1 MRPSPFKKQRPEE
14 VLAAKVRLA
23 APPPKVEE
31 VQRDGLEWLIKRR
44 KAKVTPARQGAAWF
58 YRDAFRAVGGV
69 PIASTLGSLDRV
81 DSSARTPPMIH
92 CLDASST
99 LFILRSKV
107 LCGQDDMLTVMDG
120 VIGLGHTLR
129 ALAGGD
135 DRLAGAMEQ
144 VLYVALDLV
153 ENWRLTN
160 ARVSGH
166 LERIPIRASA
176 DRLPHK

>member
-1 MRPSPFKKQRPEE
+1 MRPSPFKKQRPDE

-23 APPPKVEE
+23 APAPKVEE

-44 KAKVTPARQGAAWF
+44 KAKFTPARQAAAWF

-69 PIASTLGSLDRV
+69 PIASTLG
-81 DSSARTPPMIH
+81 SSARTPPMIH

-120 VIGLGHTLR
+120 LVGLGYTLR
-129 ALAGGD
+129 TLAGGD
-135 DRLAGAMEQ
+135 SYVATALEC

-160 ARVSGH
+160 GTVLDH
-166 LERIPIRASA
+166 PKRIPIRASA
-176 DRLPHK
+176 DRLPPK